1 MSSKVNHNR
10 AFSRIKS
17 GINMI
22 LKGLGQIMLQEN
34 SITGLLFLI
43 GIFYGSPLMGLAA
56 LLAVICGT
64 GTAYLLKYDKEEI
77 HQGLYGFSAAL
88 VGVATLLFLKS
99 HFWTWIIVIV
109 GSVLAAMLQHF
120 FLKRKFPAY
129 TFPFIVVTWLILLV
143 CNQFCPDLLATPT
156 AAVENVSDSL
166 SDGFKSF
173 GQVIFQSSLLTGVL
187 FFLAVFIS
195 SPIAALYG
203 LAAAIISAILSFYL
217 SIPIT
222 EINLGLYGFNAVLCA
237 IVFAGPQVKDGLWVL
252 ISLLLSLAVSLLML
266 KIGVTKLTFPFV
278 AATWITLFLKNRI
291 QQQTHY
297 KIRQGIDL

>member
-1 MSSKVNHNR
+1 
-10 AFSRIKS
+10 
-17 GINMI
+17 
-22 LKGLGQIMLQEN
+22 
-34 SITGLLFLI
+34 
-43 GIFYGSPLMGLAA
+43 
-56 LLAVICGT
+56 
-64 GTAYLLKYDKEEI
+64 
-77 HQGLYGFSAAL
+77 
-88 VGVATLLFLKS
+88 
-99 HFWTWIIVIV
+99 
-109 GSVLAAMLQHF
+109 
-120 FLKRKFPAY
+120 
-129 TFPFIVVTWLILLV
+129 LILLV

-173 GQVIFQSSLLTGVL
+173 GQVIFQSSLLSGVL

-252 ISLLLSLAVSLLML
+252 ISLLLSLAVSLVML